1 MHNPTKTYL
10 YLALMIWGCLTVF
23 LGAFTRIS
31 DAGLGCPDWPG
42 CFGEVTAPFSD
53 AELSEALTEY
63 PIDVHVS
70 PYKAWLEMIH
80 RYAASLFGGII
91 ILVAFHIHRHE
102 NDPFK
107 KMMSLVLIGL
117 VLFQGA
123 LGMWTVTL
131 KLHPLIVMGHL
142 LGGMLLTS
150 IMAWLYIDSIQPR
163 KIFKPQMPAVAK
175 WIKLSICLLA
185 LQLFF
190 GGWTSATYSGSVC
203 ATFPYCEG
211 SLFPDMDFMSGF
223 TFFQKWGEN
232 YQGGVMNHNARMA
245 VHMVHRYYAF
255 IVSIFFVISAIKS
268 FAYPGISRFWPY
280 LVLSVLA
287 IQVMLGVLN
296 VWWYLPISLAVL
308 HNFFGLTLLLV
319 SVAWYMKA
327 RYQ

>member
-1 MHNPTKTYL
+1 MHSPTNTYL
-10 YLALMIWGCLTVF
+10 YFTLMVWGCLTVF

-42 CFGEVTAPFSD
+42 CFGEITAPFSD
-53 AELSEALTEY
+53 AELSEALTQY

-91 ILVAFHIHRHE
+91 ILVAFQLYRSE
-102 NDPFK
+102 NNSFK
-107 KMMSLVLIGL
+107 KMMSILLIGL

-150 IMAWLYIDSIQPR
+150 IMAWLFFDSIKPR
-163 KIFKPQMPAVAK
+163 KIFTPQMPSVAK
-175 WIKLSICLLA
+175 WIRWGIGLLA
-185 LQLFF
+185 FQLVL
-190 GGWTSATYSGSVC
+190 GGWTSATYSGTVC

-211 SLFPDMDFMSGF
+211 SFFPSMDFMSGF
-223 TFFQKWGEN
+223 TLFQKWGEN
-232 YQGGVMNHNARMA
+232 YQGGIMTHNARMA

-255 IVSIFFVISAIKS
+255 IVSMFFIVAAVKS
-268 FAYPGISRFWPY
+268 LAYPSISKFWPAVV
-280 LVLSVLA
+280 LGVLS
-287 IQVMLGVLN
+287 IQVALGILN

-308 HNFFGLTLLLV
+308 HNFFGLMLLLV